1 VPEVLASRPCPQGK
15 FSDDGSV
22 TEMMLDERHG
32 DERLDVQH
40 RAGDAGFAPAT
51 TDTHPLQVRAS
62 ASNRMG
68 GLTVG
73 QQLMNGVSR

>member
-1 VPEVLASRPCPQGK
+1 MVLGK
-15 FSDDGSV
+15 QIC
-22 TEMMLDERHG
+22 

-40 RAGDAGFAPAT
+40 RAT